1 LGDERVL
8 KRILELIE
16 EKKGERTVVLDM
28 RDFSIPT
35 DYFVITQGDNPKQ
48 VEAIARNILENLKK
62 EVLREEGL
70 EGKNWV
76 VLDYGD
82 LIIHV
87 FQREARRFY
96 DLEGLWGDK
105 ELKLDGPS

>member
-1 LGDERVL
+1 MGDARVL

-16 EKKGERTVVLDM
+16 ERKGGHTVVLDM

-35 DYFVITQGDNPKQ
+35 DYFVITEGDNPKQ
-48 VEAIARNILENLKK
+48 VEAIAKNILENLKR
-62 EVLREEGL
+62 EVLQEEGL

-82 LIIHV
+82 FIVHI

-105 ELKLDGPS
+105 ELKLDEAW

>member
-1 LGDERVL
+1 MGDKSVL
-8 KRILELIE
+8 KRILGLIA
-16 EKKGERTVVLDM
+16 EKKGEQTVVLDM

-35 DYFVITQGDNPKQ
+35 DYFVITEGESPKQ
-48 VEAIARNILENLKK
+48 VEAIAKNILENLKR

-82 LIIHV
+82 FIVHV
-87 FQREARRFY
+87 FQRETRRFY

-105 ELKLDGPS
+105 EVKLDAAS

>member
-1 LGDERVL
+1 MGDDRVL
-8 KRILELIE
+8 QRILELIE
-16 EKKGERTVVLDM
+16 EKKGEHTVVLDM

-35 DYFVITQGDNPKQ
+35 DYFVITEGDNPKQ
-48 VEAIARNILENLKK
+48 VETIAKNILENLKR
-62 EVLREEGL
+62 EVLREEGF
-70 EGKNWV
+70 EGKNWI

-87 FQREARRFY
+87 FQRETRRFY

-105 ELKLDGPS
+105 EVKLDAAS